1 MRPYLLIALFFGVT
15 AVTLGAPALK
25 RAVAAQES
33 KQVAEGRGHYVEAC
47 QLCHGEDGKRGAGF
61 QTPIWGEGTMIAT
74 KFGNAQSLID
84 YMQLMP
90 FNDPTLL
97 DDNQK
102 IAVVAFMLAQHGAI
116 KPTDTI
122 DPAKAAGIAIK

>member
-1 MRPYLLIALFFGVT
+1 MRLHLLYAAIGGIA
-15 AVTLGAPALK
+15 AVALGAPSLK

-33 KQVAEGRGHYVEAC
+33 KQVAEGRGHYMETC

-61 QTPIWGEGTMIAT
+61 QTPIWGEGTMIAS
-74 KFGNAQSLID
+74 KFKNVQELID

-102 IAVVAFMLAQHGAI
+102 IAVVAFMLAQHGTI
-116 KPTDTI
+116 KPTETL
-122 DPAKAAGIAIK
+122 DPAKAAGILIK

>member
-1 MRPYLLIALFFGVT
+1 MRLLPVLLIACGCAIAAMSGF
-15 AVTLGAPALK
+15 ALN
-25 RAVAAQES
+25 RAIAAQES
-33 KQVAEGRGHYVEAC
+33 KQVTDGRGHYMETC
-47 QLCHGEDGKRGAGF
+47 QLCHGEDGKRGASF
-61 QTPIWGEGTMIAT
+61 QTPIWGQGTMIGT
-74 KFGNAQSLID
+74 KFGNAQALID

-116 KPTDTI
+116 KPTDVL
-122 DPAKAAGIAIK
+122 DPAKAAAIPIK

>member
-1 MRPYLLIALFFGVT
+1 MRLSTSISTVCFTAILACSGTLLT
-15 AVTLGAPALK
+15 
-25 RAVAAQES
+25 RAMAAQES
-33 KQVAEGRGHYVEAC
+33 KQVADGRVHYLETC

-61 QTPIWGEGTMIAT
+61 QTPIWGEGTMIGT
-74 KFGNAQSLID
+74 KFGNAQALID

-116 KPTDTI
+116 KPSDVL
-122 DPAKAAGIAIK
+122 DPTKATAIPIK